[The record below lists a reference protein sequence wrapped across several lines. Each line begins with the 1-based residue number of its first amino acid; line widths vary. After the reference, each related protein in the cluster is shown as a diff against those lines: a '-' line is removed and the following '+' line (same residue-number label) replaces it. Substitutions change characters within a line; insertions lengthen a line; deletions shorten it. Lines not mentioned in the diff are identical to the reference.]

1 LFVSV
6 VGWLGLFLGLVVVA
20 LAALQWFLFDKF
32 LGGPELDAQLAML
45 AGDPHV
51 PGILGWLLLHVAVPF
66 LALAALGAATIVAAI
81 GVLRRRNWGRIGFLA
96 LVWLGVVVNVAGAA
110 LAMVAVQSIPAD
122 LAREIG
128 EAGVDWQRLEFGL
141 MALPASL
148 AIISLSLHAWVIQ
161 RLSGREARREFG
173 RE

>member
-1 LFVSV
+1 MTASV
-6 VGWLGLFLGLVVVA
+6 HPATVVPVVASAVERAGWL
-20 LAALQWFLFDKF
+20 
-32 LGGPELDAQLAML
+32 
-45 AGDPHV
+45 
-51 PGILGWLLLHVAVPF
+51 I
-66 LALAALGAATIVAAI
+66 GAATIVAAI

-96 LVWLGVVVNVAGAA
+96 LAWLGVVVNVAGAA